1 MQQVARSNARLQ
13 SVKFKL
19 TDSNASLKAEL
30 EQVRR
35 EKSNIVDKH
44 ARDLKLKEK
53 EMMSR
58 LGEVCREKKKAAEAH
73 VQDLKSKD
81 MQIATIRELHTREIE
96 KLRDQLTVSAKK
108 CQSLR
113 KASNMVCFTASIFS
127 GQLRHLEI
135 IAISF

>member
-1 MQQVARSNARLQ
+1 MQQVDRSNTRLQ

-53 EMMSR
+53 EMKSR
-58 LGEVCREKKKAAEAH
+58 LKEVRREKKKAAEAH
-73 VQDLKSKD
+73 VQDLESKD
-81 MQIATIRELHTREIE
+81 MQIATIRELHTREI
-96 KLRDQLTVSAKK
+96 
-108 CQSLR
+108 
-113 KASNMVCFTASIFS
+113 
-127 GQLRHLEI
+127 
-135 IAISF
+135 